1 MSEKTADI
9 SCSSLLG
16 TAVDIAFGSVELHG
30 IIRAIGDKVSMPT
43 PGASGEVNFRQV
55 VIDLGGR
62 AAPLELWLADE
73 EFGR

>member
-1 MSEKTADI
+1 MSEKAADI

-16 TAVDIAFGSVELHG
+16 TTVDIAFGSFELHG
-30 IIRAIGDKVSMPT
+30 IIRAIGDKVSMPK
-43 PGASGEVNFRQV
+43 PGASGEASFRQV

>member
-1 MSEKTADI
+1 MVEKTTDLG
-9 SCSSLLG
+9 CSSLQGAAVSIRLG
-16 TAVDIAFGSVELHG
+16 SFELRG
-30 IIRAIGDKVSMPT
+30 IVRAIGNTVSMPK
-43 PGASGEVNFRQV
+43 PGASDEANFRQV